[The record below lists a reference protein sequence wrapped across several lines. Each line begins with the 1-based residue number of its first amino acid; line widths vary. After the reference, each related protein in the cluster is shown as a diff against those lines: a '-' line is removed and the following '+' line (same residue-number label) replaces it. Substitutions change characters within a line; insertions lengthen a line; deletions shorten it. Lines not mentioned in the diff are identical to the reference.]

1 MQQQRGSGKTAVL
14 VERMI
19 NKIIN
24 EKIDIDKILVVT
36 FTNAAASEMR
46 ERILDAIYEK
56 LDENPDD
63 ENLQRQITLL
73 NMASICT
80 IDSFCLEVV
89 KSNFYELDNMSPN
102 FRIADT
108 PEIELLKEEVLEDM
122 FEEKYVNEDSDFASL
137 INIYTEY
144 RDDTDLKEVIKK
156 IYGYISSS
164 PFPLK
169 WLHEKVEMFNLK
181 DQGLLGQDFK
191 KTIWGHELLN
201 DMYEE
206 VQDDIIILNDAKQML
221 ENDDELEVCFQI
233 VKSDIEQLT
242 TLKDNLHSWDSAF
255 SVAQKIT
262 FTDWQKKRIKPEIKD
277 EAKKIR
283 DTATGKFKAKRD
295 KIFLA
300 NSDQA
305 IQDIYDMYVVLHKL
319 EKLIIEFDTK
329 FTNKKREKNIVDFSD
344 VEHLALKIL
353 VKEDENGEITR
364 TDIAKKYAEKFEEI
378 AIDEYQDSN
387 EVQEYILT
395 SVSRGNNIFMV
406 GDVKQS
412 IYKFRQA
419 MPELFLNKYKNY
431 DKVKDGI
438 ETVKQAVE
446 KQMIENN
453 DETEELNDYAVAQ
466 QKIEGVKIQLFKN
479 FRSRGNVLDFTN
491 LIFENIM
498 SEQLGDVDY
507 TEEEYL
513 NLGATD
519 YQENDQNLKTEIDI
533 IDTTG
538 QTSEKETEIEY
549 TTSYSSNDDD
559 DGESG
564 EESEKSEHLED
575 IEIEAKYI
583 ANKVQELIDSKFQI
597 YDRKAKGFRDIHPR
611 DIVILLRSTKNKA
624 VIYEQELIKK
634 NLPVFSDSTQ
644 EYLDTVEIETIMN
657 LLKIIDNPI
666 QDIPLVT
673 VLRSPIGGLTDDDLV
688 NIRLSDKYDNF
699 YECMQKAK
707 VNVQPELRAKIETF
721 LNNIENWRKE
731 QEYLALDEFIWKI
744 YIDTGYYNYVG
755 LMPNGVQRQA
765 NLKVLFERAK
775 QYETASFKGLYNFI
789 NFIEKLKLGSGD
801 LSSAKIIGEN
811 DDVVRIMSIH
821 KSKGLEFPVVF
832 LANTNKQFNKQEIR
846 KSKVLLH
853 QKYGIGVQ
861 HIDYDMQIRYDTL
874 AKETVKSKI
883 EIENISEEMRI
894 LYVALTRAK
903 EKIYITAAGK
913 DMPKKI
919 DKLQKQ
925 VDIYK
930 KEKGKINP
938 IVLKKCES
946 YLEWILMVYL
956 YNKELTEKIT
966 ECNVLGK
973 EELGDILENQEDDEI
988 KNIDIEELLGLKDF
1002 ISEKQLAIEVQ
1013 EMLEYKYPHL
1023 GETKLP
1029 TKMSVS
1035 EIKQRKMAEAEEKVE
1050 ELENMEDAEKMENVE
1065 KVEVMAD
1072 KNEVKLEKAENQ
1084 LAKPKFLQDYTDKPL
1099 TGAEKGTIMHL
1110 CMQKLDITKNYDMH
1124 DIQEFIDNLEK
1135 SGIITQKEK
1144 DSIYVHKIYDFT
1156 KSSIWQELQAAKKIE
1171 REKPFYIQIPA
1182 REIYQEDI
1190 EGEILVQGVI
1200 DLYYINQKDEL
1211 ILLDYKTDFVK
1222 TEEQLIERYR
1232 IQLEIYKRAL
1242 EKSLGRKVDKMCIY
1256 SLYLQKAIWE

>member
-1 MQQQRGSGKTAVL
+1 
-14 VERMI
+14 MI

-56 LDENPDD
+56 LDKNPDD

-102 FRIADT
+102 FRIADA

-144 RDDTDLKEVIKK
+144 RDDTDLKEIIKK

-191 KTIWGHELLN
+191 KTIWGQELLN

-206 VQDDIIILNDAKQML
+206 VQDDIIILNDARQML
-221 ENDDELEVCFQI
+221 ENDEELEQCFQI
-233 VKSDIEQLT
+233 VKSDIKQLT

-255 SVAQKIT
+255 AVAKTIT
-262 FTDWQKKRIKPEIKD
+262 FTDWQKKKIKPEIKD

-283 DTATGKFKAKRD
+283 DTATSKFKTKRD
-295 KIFLA
+295 KILIA
-300 NSDQA
+300 DSKQA
-305 IQDIYDMYVVLHKL
+305 IQDIYDMYEVLHKL
-319 EKLIIEFDTK
+319 EKLIIEFDAK

-431 DKVKDGI
+431 DMVKAGV
-438 ETVKQAVE
+438 ETAKQTIE

-453 DETEELNDYAVAQ
+453 DETEELTNYAAAQ
-466 QKIEGVKIQLFKN
+466 QKTEGVKIQLFKN

-498 SEQLGDVDY
+498 CEQLGDVDY
-507 TEEEYL
+507 TEDEYL

-538 QTSEKETEIEY
+538 QTSENGTEIEY
-549 TTSYSSNDDD
+549 TTSYSSQDDA
-559 DGESG
+559 DGEGG

-583 ANKVQELIDSKFQI
+583 ANKIQELIDSKFQI
-597 YDRKAKGFRDIHPR
+597 YDRKAKEFRDIHPR

-624 VIYEQELIKK
+624 AIYEQELIKK

-673 VLRSPIGGLTDDDLV
+673 VLRSPIGGFTDDDLV

-721 LNNIENWRKE
+721 LNNIGNWRKE

-956 YNKELTEKIT
+956 YNKEQTEKIA

-1002 ISEKQLAIEVQ
+1002 ISEKQLATEVQ

-1035 EIKQRKMAEAEEKVE
+1035 EIKQRKMAEAGEKVE
-1050 ELENMEDAEKMENVE
+1050 EVESMEDVE
-1065 KVEVMAD
+1065 KVED
-1072 KNEVKLEKAENQ
+1072 IENAESVTQ
-1084 LAKPKFLQDYTDKPL
+1084 LAKPKFLQDDTDKPL

-1110 CMQKLDITKNYDMH
+1110 CMQKLDVTRNYDMH

-1182 REIYQEDI
+1182 REIYQKDI

-1200 DLYYINQKDEL
+1200 DLYYINQNDEL

-1222 TEEQLIERYR
+1222 TEEQLVERYR
-1232 IQLEIYKRAL
+1232 IQLEIYRRAL
-1242 EKSLGRKVDKMCIY
+1242 EKSLGRKVDRTCIY

>member
-46 ERILDAIYEK
+46 ERILDAIYKK

-108 PEIELLKEEVLEDM
+108 SEIEILKEEVLEDM
-122 FEEKYVNEDSDFASL
+122 FEEKYENEDSDFASL

-144 RDDTDLKEVIKK
+144 RDDTPLKELIKK

-191 KTIWGHELLN
+191 KTIWGDELLK
-201 DMYEE
+201 DIDEE
-206 VQDDIIILNDAKQML
+206 LKDDIIILKDARQML
-221 ENDDELEVCFQI
+221 ANDEELEQCFQI
-233 VKSDIEQLT
+233 IESDIKQLT
-242 TLKDNLHSWDSAF
+242 ILKNNLHSWDSAIA
-255 SVAQKIT
+255 VAQTIT
-262 FTDWQKKRIKPEIKD
+262 FTDWQKKKIKPEIKD

-283 DTATGKFKAKRD
+283 DIVKDKFKAIRD
-295 KIFLA
+295 KILIA
-300 NSDQA
+300 NSEQA
-305 IQDIYDMYVVLHKL
+305 TQDIYDMYAILHKL
-319 EKLIIEFDTK
+319 EKLIIEFDAK
-329 FTNKKREKNIVDFSD
+329 FTSKKREKNIVDFTD

-353 VKEDENGEITR
+353 VKENENGEITR

-419 MPELFLNKYKNY
+419 MPELFLKKYKNY
-431 DKVKDGI
+431 DKIEEIKTAAEATGRTTEGI
-438 ETVKQAVE
+438 
-446 KQMIENN
+446 
-453 DETEELNDYAVAQ
+453 
-466 QKIEGVKIQLFKN
+466 KIQLFKN

-538 QTSEKETEIEY
+538 QTSENGPEIEY
-549 TTSYSSNDDD
+549 KTSYADEENDE
-559 DGESG
+559 DGEDG
-564 EESEKSEHLED
+564 EDKEEPEHLED
-575 IEIEAKYI
+575 IDIEAKYI
-583 ANKVQELIDSKFQI
+583 ANKIQELIDSKFQV
-597 YDRKAKGFRDIHPR
+597 YDRKAEKFRDIRPR

-624 VIYEQELIKK
+624 SIYEQELIKK
-634 NLPVFSDSTQ
+634 NLQVFSDSTQ

-673 VLRSPIGGLTDDDLV
+673 VLRSPIGGFTDDDLV

-707 VNVQPELRAKIETF
+707 VNVQPKLRAKIETF
-721 LNNIENWRKE
+721 LNNIDNWRKE

-755 LMPNGVQRQA
+755 LMPNGIQRQA

-789 NFIEKLKLGSGD
+789 NFIERLKLSSGD
-801 LSSAKIIGEN
+801 LGSAKIIGEN

-832 LANTNKQFNKQEIR
+832 LANTNKQFNKQDIR

-861 HIDYDMQIRYDTL
+861 YIDYDMQIRYDTL
-874 AKETVKSKI
+874 AKQTVKSKI

-919 DKLQKQ
+919 DNLQKQ

-930 KEKGKINP
+930 KENGKINP
-938 IVLKKCES
+938 IALKKCES

-956 YNKELTEKIT
+956 YNKEQTEKIA
-966 ECNVLGK
+966 ECHVLGK
-973 EELGDILENQEDDEI
+973 EELGNILGKQEEEESE
-988 KNIDIEELLGLKDF
+988 NIDIEEVLGLNNF
-1002 ISEKQLAIEVQ
+1002 TNEKELAIQVQ

-1023 GETKLP
+1023 GATKLP

-1035 EIKQRKMAEAEEKVE
+1035 EIKQRKVAEAEKIDGIKEAKSE
-1050 ELENMEDAEKMENVE
+1050 P
-1065 KVEVMAD
+1065 
-1072 KNEVKLEKAENQ
+1072 EKAEGK
-1084 LAKPKFLQDYTDKPL
+1084 LAKPKFLQEDTEKPL

-1110 CMQKLDITKNYDMH
+1110 CMQKLDTTKDYDING
-1124 DIQEFIDNLEK
+1124 IQEFINNLEK

-1144 DSIYVHKIYDFT
+1144 DSIYVQKIYNFT
-1156 KSSIWQELQAAKKIE
+1156 KSNIWQELKTAKKIE

-1182 REIYQEDI
+1182 KEIYQEDI
-1190 EGEILVQGVI
+1190 EGDILVQGVI
-1200 DLYYINQKDEL
+1200 DLYYINQNDDL
-1211 ILLDYKTDFVK
+1211 VLLDYKTDFVEK
-1222 TEEQLIERYR
+1222 EEQLVERYR
-1232 IQLEIYKRAL
+1232 TQLEIYKRAL
-1242 EKSLGRKVDKMCIY
+1242 EKSLGRKVDRTCIY

>member
-1 MQQQRGSGKTAVL
+1 
-14 VERMI
+14 MI

-56 LDENPDD
+56 LDKNPDD

-102 FRIADT
+102 FRIADA

-144 RDDTDLKEVIKK
+144 RDDTDLKEIIKK

-169 WLHEKVEMFNLK
+169 WLHEKVEMFNFK

-191 KTIWGHELLN
+191 KTIWGQELLN

-206 VQDDIIILNDAKQML
+206 VQDDIIILNDARQML
-221 ENDDELEVCFQI
+221 ENDEELEQCFQI
-233 VKSDIEQLT
+233 VKSDIKQLT

-255 SVAQKIT
+255 AVAKTIT
-262 FTDWQKKRIKPEIKD
+262 FTDWQKKKIKPEIKD

-283 DTATGKFKAKRD
+283 DTATSKFKTKRD
-295 KIFLA
+295 KILITD
-300 NSDQA
+300 SKQA
-305 IQDIYDMYVVLHKL
+305 IQDIYDMYEVLHKL

-395 SVSRGNNIFMV
+395 SVSRGDNIFMV

-431 DKVKDGI
+431 DMVKAGV
-438 ETVKQAVE
+438 ETAKQTIE

-453 DETEELNDYAVAQ
+453 DETEELTNYAAAQ
-466 QKIEGVKIQLFKN
+466 QKTEGVKIQLFKN

-498 SEQLGDVDY
+498 CEQLGDVDY
-507 TEEEYL
+507 TEDEYL

-538 QTSEKETEIEY
+538 QTSENGTEIEY
-549 TTSYSSNDDD
+549 TTSYSSQDDA
-559 DGESG
+559 DGEGG

-583 ANKVQELIDSKFQI
+583 ANKIQELIDSKFQI
-597 YDRKAKGFRDIHPR
+597 YDRKAKEFRDIHPR

-624 VIYEQELIKK
+624 AIYEQELIKK

-673 VLRSPIGGLTDDDLV
+673 VLRSPIGGFTDDDLV

-721 LNNIENWRKE
+721 LNNIGNWRKE

-956 YNKELTEKIT
+956 YNKEQTEKIA

-1002 ISEKQLAIEVQ
+1002 ISEKQLATEVQ

-1035 EIKQRKMAEAEEKVE
+1035 EIKQRKMAEAGEKVE
-1050 ELENMEDAEKMENVE
+1050 EVESMEDVE
-1065 KVEVMAD
+1065 KVED
-1072 KNEVKLEKAENQ
+1072 IENAESVTQ
-1084 LAKPKFLQDYTDKPL
+1084 LAKPKFLQDDTDKPL

-1110 CMQKLDITKNYDMH
+1110 CMQKLDVTRNYDMH

-1182 REIYQEDI
+1182 REIYQKDI

-1200 DLYYINQKDEL
+1200 DLYYINQNDEL

-1222 TEEQLIERYR
+1222 TEEQLVERYR
-1232 IQLEIYKRAL
+1232 IQLEIYRRAL
-1242 EKSLGRKVDKMCIY
+1242 EKSLGRKVDRTCIY

>member
-1 MQQQRGSGKTAVL
+1 
-14 VERMI
+14 MI

-56 LDENPDD
+56 LDKNPDD

-89 KSNFYELDNMSPN
+89 KSNFYELDNISPN

-122 FEEKYVNEDSDFASL
+122 FEEKYENEDSDFASL

-144 RDDTDLKEVIKK
+144 RDDTALKDIIKK
-156 IYGYISSS
+156 IYGYISSN

-191 KTIWGHELLN
+191 KTIWGQELLN

-206 VQDDIIILNDAKQML
+206 VEDDIIILNDAKQML
-221 ENDDELEVCFQI
+221 ADDEELEQCFQI
-233 VKSDIEQLT
+233 VRSDIEQLT
-242 TLKDNLHSWDSAF
+242 TLKNNLHSWDSAF
-255 SVAQKIT
+255 AVAKTIT
-262 FTDWQKKRIKPEIKD
+262 FTDWQKKKIKPEIKD

-283 DTATGKFKAKRD
+283 DTATSKFKTKRD
-295 KIFLA
+295 KIMIA
-300 NSDQA
+300 DSKQA
-305 IQDIYDMYVVLHKL
+305 IKDIYDMYEVLHKL

-364 TDIAKKYAEKFEEI
+364 TDIAKKYADKFEEI

-431 DKVKDGI
+431 DKVKVGA
-438 ETVKQAVE
+438 ETAKQTIE
-446 KQMIENN
+446 KQPIENN
-453 DETEELNDYAVAQ
+453 DETEELTNYAVAQ
-466 QKIEGVKIQLFKN
+466 PKSEGIKIQLFKN

-519 YQENDQNLKTEIDI
+519 YQENNQNLKTEIDI

-538 QTSEKETEIEY
+538 QTSEKGPEIEY
-549 TTSYSSNDDD
+549 NTSYSGQDDAD
-559 DGESG
+559 VEDGK
-564 EESEKSEHLED
+564 ESEETEHLED

-583 ANKVQELIDSKFQI
+583 ANKIQELIDSKFQI
-597 YDRKAKGFRDIHPR
+597 YDRKAKEFHNIRSR

-673 VLRSPIGGLTDDDLV
+673 VLRSPIGGFTDDDLV

-707 VNVQPELRAKIETF
+707 VNVQPELRAKIEIF
-721 LNNIENWRKE
+721 LNNIDNWRKE

-744 YIDTGYYNYVG
+744 YIDTGYYSYVG

-765 NLKVLFERAK
+765 NLRVLFERAK

-789 NFIEKLKLGSGD
+789 NFIEKLKLSSGD

-821 KSKGLEFPVVF
+821 KSKGLEFPIVF

-874 AKETVKSKI
+874 AKETVKSKM

-903 EKIYITAAGK
+903 EKIYITATGK
-913 DMPKKI
+913 DIPKKI

-938 IVLKKCES
+938 IILKKCES
-946 YLEWILMVYL
+946 YLQWILMVYL
-956 YNKELTEKIT
+956 YNKEQTEKMA
-966 ECNVLGK
+966 ECNVIGK

-1002 ISEKQLAIEVQ
+1002 ISEKQLATEVQ

-1023 GETKLP
+1023 CETKLP

-1084 LAKPKFLQDYTDKPL
+1084 LAKPKFLQDDTDKPL

-1211 ILLDYKTDFVK
+1211 ILLDYKTDFVE

-1242 EKSLGRKVDKMCIY
+1242 EKSLGRKVDRTCIY

>member
-1 MQQQRGSGKTAVL
+1 MQQQHGSGKTAVL

-24 EKIDIDKILVVT
+24 KKIDIDKILVVT

-46 ERILDAIYEK
+46 ERILDAIYKK

-122 FEEKYVNEDSDFASL
+122 FEEKYENEDSDFASL

-144 RDDTDLKEVIKK
+144 RDDTDLKDIIKK
-156 IYGYISSS
+156 IYEYISSS

-191 KTIWGHELLN
+191 KTIWGQELLN

-221 ENDDELEVCFQI
+221 ENDEELEQCLQI

-242 TLKDNLHSWDSAF
+242 TLKNNLHSWDSAF
-255 SVAQKIT
+255 EVVQNIK
-262 FTDWQKKRIKPEIKD
+262 FTDWQKKKIKPEIKD
-277 EAKKIR
+277 EAKKLR
-283 DTATGKFKAKRD
+283 DIAKDKFKAKRE
-295 KIFLA
+295 KILIA
-300 NSDQA
+300 NSEQA
-305 IQDIYDMYVVLHKL
+305 SQDIYDMYAVLHKL

-431 DKVKDGI
+431 
-438 ETVKQAVE
+438 
-446 KQMIENN
+446 N
-453 DETEELNDYAVAQ
+453 
-466 QKIEGVKIQLFKN
+466 KIEEHKISVESAEQEPEGIKIQLFKN

-513 NLGATD
+513 NLGAID
-519 YQENDQNLKTEIDI
+519 YQENDQSLKTEIGI
-533 IDTTG
+533 IDTTD
-538 QTSEKETEIEY
+538 QTSENGIEIGY
-549 TTSYSSNDDD
+549 NKSYDDD
-559 DGESG
+559 DDDNDG
-564 EESEKSEHLED
+564 EEKEEIEHLED
-575 IEIEAKYI
+575 IDIEAKYI
-583 ANKVQELIDSKFQI
+583 ANKIQEIIDSKFQV
-597 YDRKAKGFRDIHPR
+597 YDRKEEKFRDISPR
-611 DIVILLRSTKNKA
+611 DIVILLRSTKDKA
-624 VIYEQELIKK
+624 VIYEQELIKN

-673 VLRSPIGGLTDDDLV
+673 VLRSPIGGFTDDDLV

-707 VNVQPELRAKIETF
+707 VNVQPELRTKIETF
-721 LNNIENWRKE
+721 LNNIDNWRKE

-789 NFIEKLKLGSGD
+789 NFIERLKLTSGD
-801 LSSAKIIGEN
+801 LGSAKIIGEN
-811 DDVVRIMSIH
+811 DDVIRIMSIH

-861 HIDYDMQIRYDTL
+861 HIDYEMQIRYDTL

-903 EKIYITAAGK
+903 EKIYITSAGK

-919 DKLQKQ
+919 QDLQKK
-925 VDIYK
+925 VEVYK
-930 KEKGKINP
+930 KESGKINP
-938 IVLKKCES
+938 IILKKCKS
-946 YLEWILMVYL
+946 YLEWILMVYF
-956 YNKELTEKIT
+956 YNKERTENIA
-966 ECNVLGK
+966 ELHVLGK
-973 EELGDILENQEDDEI
+973 EELGDILTNQEEEST
-988 KNIDIEELLGLKDF
+988 NIDIEEVLGLNNF
-1002 ISEKQLAIEVQ
+1002 TIEKGLANQVQ

-1023 GETKLP
+1023 DQTKLP

-1035 EIKQRKMAEAEEKVE
+1035 EIKQRKIVE
-1050 ELENMEDAEKMENVE
+1050 STEIVE
-1065 KVEVMAD
+1065 K
-1072 KNEVKLEKAENQ
+1072 LEDLGNREGESK
-1084 LAKPKFLQDYTDKPL
+1084 LAKPKFLQDNTDKPL
-1099 TGAEKGTIMHL
+1099 TGAEKGTLMHL
-1110 CMQKLDITKNYDMH
+1110 CMQKLDTTRDYDIYS
-1124 DIQEFIDNLEK
+1124 IQEFIDGLEK
-1135 SGIITQKEK
+1135 SGIITPKEK
-1144 DSIYVHKIYDFT
+1144 DSIYVKKIYDFT
-1156 KSSIWQELQAAKKIE
+1156 KSSIWQELQTAKKIE

-1182 REIYQEDI
+1182 KEIYQEDI

-1200 DLYYINQKDEL
+1200 DLYYINQNDEL
-1211 ILLDYKTDFVK
+1211 ILLDYKTDFVE
-1222 TEEQLIERYR
+1222 TEEQLVEKYR

-1242 EKSLGRKVDKMCIY
+1242 ERSLGRKVDKMCIY

>member
-1 MQQQRGSGKTAVL
+1 
-14 VERMI
+14 MI

-46 ERILDAIYEK
+46 ERILDAIYKK
-56 LDENPDD
+56 LDEDPDN

-122 FEEKYVNEDSDFASL
+122 FEEKYENEDSDFASL

-144 RDDTDLKEVIKK
+144 RDDTPLKDIIKK

-181 DQGLLGQDFK
+181 EQGLLGQDFK
-191 KTIWGHELLN
+191 KTIWGEELLK
-201 DMYEE
+201 DIEE
-206 VQDDIIILNDAKQML
+206 ELKDDIIILKDVEQML
-221 ENDDELEVCFQI
+221 SNDEELEPCLKIIQ
-233 VKSDIEQLT
+233 SDIEQLS
-242 TLKDNLHSWDSAF
+242 TLKNNLHSWDSALA
-255 SVAQKIT
+255 VAQGID
-262 FTDWQKKRIKPEIKD
+262 FVDWSRKKIKPEIKD

-283 DTATGKFKAKRD
+283 DIVKDKFKTKRD
-295 KIFLA
+295 KILIVD
-300 NSDQA
+300 SEQA
-305 IQDIYDMYVVLHKL
+305 SKDIYDMYIVLHKL
-319 EKLIIEFDTK
+319 EKLIIEFDEK
-329 FTNKKREKNIVDFSD
+329 FSSKKRERNIVDFTD

-353 VKEDENGEITR
+353 VKENEDGEITK

-387 EVQEYILT
+387 EVQEYILS

-419 MPELFLNKYKNY
+419 MPELFLKKYKNY
-431 DKVKDGI
+431 NKFEESNILV
-438 ETVKQAVE
+438 ETTAE
-446 KQMIENN
+446 ATT
-453 DETEELNDYAVAQ
+453 ETTEGT
-466 QKIEGVKIQLFKN
+466 KILLFKN
-479 FRSRGNVLDFTN
+479 FRSRCNVLDFTN

-498 SEQLGDVDY
+498 SEQLGDVNY

-513 NLGATD
+513 NLGAID
-519 YQENDQNLKTEIDI
+519 YQDNGQNLKTEIDI
-533 IDTTG
+533 IDTAG
-538 QTSEKETEIEY
+538 QTSENGPEIEY
-549 TTSYSSNDDD
+549 KTSYADEDDE
-559 DGESG
+559 DGED
-564 EESEKSEHLED
+564 EEGSEELEHLED
-575 IEIEAKYI
+575 IDIEAKYI
-583 ANKVQELIDSKFQI
+583 ANKIQELIDSKFQV
-597 YDRKAKGFRDIHPR
+597 YYRKAEKFRDIRPR
-611 DIVILLRSTKNKA
+611 DIVILLRSTKDKA
-624 VIYEQELIKK
+624 TIYEQELIKK

-673 VLRSPIGGLTDDDLV
+673 VLRSPIGGFTDDDLV

-707 VNVQPELRAKIETF
+707 VNVQPELRTKIETF
-721 LNNIENWRKE
+721 LNNIDDWRKE

-755 LMPNGVQRQA
+755 LMPNGIQRQA

-789 NFIEKLKLGSGD
+789 NFIERLKLSSGD
-801 LSSAKIIGEN
+801 LGSAKIIGEN

-832 LANTNKQFNKQEIR
+832 LANTNKQFNKQDIR

-861 HIDYDMQIRYDTL
+861 YIDYEMQIRYDTL
-874 AKETVKSKI
+874 AKQMVKSKI
-883 EIENISEEMRI
+883 EVENISEEMRV

-913 DMPKKI
+913 DMPGKI

-925 VDIYK
+925 VDRYK
-930 KEKGKINP
+930 KENGKINP

-946 YLEWILMVYL
+946 
-956 YNKELTEKIT
+956 
-966 ECNVLGK
+966 
-973 EELGDILENQEDDEI
+973 
-988 KNIDIEELLGLKDF
+988 
-1002 ISEKQLAIEVQ
+1002 
-1013 EMLEYKYPHL
+1013 
-1023 GETKLP
+1023 
-1029 TKMSVS
+1029 
-1035 EIKQRKMAEAEEKVE
+1035 
-1050 ELENMEDAEKMENVE
+1050 
-1065 KVEVMAD
+1065 
-1072 KNEVKLEKAENQ
+1072 
-1084 LAKPKFLQDYTDKPL
+1084 
-1099 TGAEKGTIMHL
+1099 
-1110 CMQKLDITKNYDMH
+1110 
-1124 DIQEFIDNLEK
+1124 
-1135 SGIITQKEK
+1135 
-1144 DSIYVHKIYDFT
+1144 
-1156 KSSIWQELQAAKKIE
+1156 
-1171 REKPFYIQIPA
+1171 
-1182 REIYQEDI
+1182 
-1190 EGEILVQGVI
+1190 
-1200 DLYYINQKDEL
+1200 
-1211 ILLDYKTDFVK
+1211 
-1222 TEEQLIERYR
+1222 
-1232 IQLEIYKRAL
+1232 
-1242 EKSLGRKVDKMCIY
+1242 
-1256 SLYLQKAIWE
+1256 